1 MPTRNVNLTAE
12 QDAFIESVIHQG
24 RYQNASEAVREAL
37 RGWQQRIEEDDLK
50 LEHLRAM
57 IALADRQIAEGQFI
71 EASDETLDELFA
83 DLIEKSEA
91 R

>member
-12 QDAFIESVIHQG
+12 QDAFIESVVREG

-37 RGWQQRIEEDDLK
+37 RGWQQRIEEDDLR
-50 LEHLRAM
+50 LENLRAM
-57 IALADRQIAEGQFI
+57 IAVADRQIAEGKFI
-71 EASDETLDELFA
+71 EASDETLDALFDELT
-83 DLIEKSEA
+83 EKAEA